1 MKGMIFTD
9 IKDRMEDI
17 IKYLREN
24 FYNCNYKS
32 EPERE
37 AYTTVIAHYERFD
50 FDADKFTDT
59 KRFERFMNIFEK
71 KAGEIV
77 TNLNMVMISSENDN
91 IVKKANDSNF
101 MKSIY
106 VTTRAYLCDK
116 YSGKERKPETGW
128 LSMCE
133 IYAKSTIR
141 LFSTL
146 GEVKRML
153 EEGDAFDAKL
163 MLKCINSSFTVDRFE
178 PIYNMALYHACYDYI
193 SMQAAEKQLTQ
204 EDWFIKLKELDYHQT
219 FQIMVKVF
227 EYIVALAEDT
237 AALRLIHNYH
247 LKGDT
252 VSKLLFQIG
261 KIKEEKEELDKVI
274 TNKQELITAK
284 DKEIADLRKQNAD
297 LQKQLNRNTS
307 DNQERAMLRK
317 KLKEEKAE
325 NAELQQKLASM
336 QEYIELLSVKEE
348 PETVPEAAEDD
359 ATLFADKHIVFIRD
373 KKNKDYILMK
383 RLAER
388 FPNAN
393 FTNAIA
399 SDIDIK
405 ATDLIVQLIQYQG
418 HSAYWKAAGVAKR
431 NNIPVI
437 AVTNANFDV
446 ITKQICKELS
456 GKEG

>member
-1 MKGMIFTD
+1 MKGLIFTD
-9 IKDRMEDI
+9 IKDSTEDI
-17 IKYLREN
+17 IKYFREN

-32 EPERE
+32 EPEKE

-50 FDADKFTDT
+50 FDTDKFTDT
-59 KRFERFMNIFEK
+59 KRFKRFMNIFEK

-106 VTTRAYLCDK
+106 ATTRAHLCDK
-116 YSGKERKPETGW
+116 YSGKEHKLKTGW

-133 IYAKSTIR
+133 IYAKSTINQ
-141 LFSTL
+141 FSIL
-146 GEVKRML
+146 GEVKRVL

-163 MLKCINSSFTVDRFE
+163 MLKCVNSSFTVDCFE
-178 PIYNMALYHACYDYI
+178 PIYNMALYHACYDYV
-193 SMQAAEKQLTQ
+193 SMQAAEKQLSQ
-204 EDWFIKLKELDYHQT
+204 ADWFIKLKELDYHQT
-219 FQIMVKVF
+219 FQIMVKIF

-237 AALRLIHNYH
+237 AALRLIYNYH

-261 KIKEEKEELDKVI
+261 KIKEEKEELNKVI

-297 LQKQLNRNTS
+297 LQKQLNKNAS
-307 DNQERAMLRK
+307 DNQERAILRK

-325 NAELQQKLASM
+325 NAKLQQKLASM
-336 QEYIELLSVKEE
+336 QEYIEFLSAKEE
-348 PETVPEAAEDD
+348 PETATEATEDD

-418 HSAYWKAAGVAKR
+418 HSAYWKATGVAKR
-431 NNIPVI
+431 NGIPILVS
-437 AVTNANFDV
+437 THANFDT
-446 ITKQICKELS
+446 ITRQICKELS

>member
-1 MKGMIFTD
+1 MKGLSVTN
-9 IKDRMEDI
+9 IKDSTEDI
-17 IKYLREN
+17 IKYLRKN

-32 EPERE
+32 ESEKE
-37 AYTTVIAHYERFD
+37 AYTAMIAHYERFN

-59 KRFERFMNIFEK
+59 KRFKRFINIFEK

-77 TNLNMVMISSENDN
+77 ANLNIVMINSENDN
-91 IVKKANDSNF
+91 IVKKANDFNF

-106 VTTRAYLCDK
+106 AITKAYLCDK
-116 YSGKERKPETGW
+116 YSGKERKLEIGW
-128 LSMCE
+128 LSMYE

-146 GEVKRML
+146 GEVKQML
-153 EEGDAFDAKL
+153 EERDALDIKL
-163 MLKCINSSFTVDRFE
+163 MLECINSSFTVDCFE

-227 EYIVALAEDT
+227 EYIVALTEDT

-252 VSKLLFQIG
+252 VSKLLFQIS
-261 KIKEEKEELDKVI
+261 KMKEEKEELDEAI
-274 TNKQELITAK
+274 MNKQEFITTK
-284 DKEIADLRKQNAD
+284 DKEIANLRKQNAD
-297 LQKQLNRNTS
+297 LQKQLNKNAS
-307 DNQERAMLRK
+307 DNQERTILRK

-348 PETVPEAAEDD
+348 PETIPEAAEDD
-359 ATLFADKHIVFIRD
+359 AMLFTDKHIVFIRD

-405 ATDLIVQLIQYQG
+405 TTDLIVQLTQYQG

-437 AVTNANFDV
+437 AIANANFDV
-446 ITKQICKELS
+446 ITRQICKEFS
-456 GKEG
+456 GKEE